1 MVEKVVTTFL
11 KGGTS
16 PDQIGV
22 ITPYEGQRA
31 YVVAHMRRTGTLLP
45 RLYDA
50 VETASVDRSVTHGR
64 CQSMYLVMM
73 NSVHS

>member
-64 CQSMYLVMM
+64 CQSTW
-73 NSVHS
+73 